1 MNTIMKY
8 MIAAFAAAC
17 TMATACT
24 KDEQA
29 PDNTERPTFVRIAA
43 ADYEPNGGQDD
54 DTDLASAH
62 ACLFEDGSMTE
73 IFASPVSDASGYG
86 FRTTKGAGT
95 LYVMT
100 DAIDIDRLHELQMQ
114 GITESEWLQL
124 TAGMIDGQPRRFLSG
139 STSLP
144 TRNGSTVSLIRGTA
158 RFDLELRTVGEARIE
173 CITINGA
180 AVSSRIFDGGSAA
193 DEAREEIVF
202 RPEKPYAESTR
213 GVAHLYGQDGDGLT
227 ITVAGTIDG
236 RPMELE
242 AEAPAQILRNRIYVI
257 NITREYADNEV
268 SMSVEPWEE
277 GEDVGMVPDLD
288 GTITI
293 DASASSLPGDA
304 VISEDG
310 RTLTLPYTATDIRL
324 ALACDDEL
332 ELQPVTGYP
341 LTVGQAAAD
350 GTSIPA
356 RNTLLIE
363 KPRYAP
369 GMPADEVTVMFR
381 RKGLGNIYDEDCIT
395 LRLEA
400 NPTLIEGEMSFEPEH
415 CSYDFGRYVDNEL
428 GRLTPPAG
436 KSITVE
442 FAAGEDPW
450 IKLQPADDSERTLRV
465 LGGWKPND
473 PTADGRVQ
481 SATIV
486 ICNEADGSEREEYV
500 VSRRNFGLPVTWLHG
515 VWWCKYNARGNSRDF
530 TDQILCPSDP
540 AAAAGKRVIDYLRDC
555 TAEEFYNL
563 WGWAYQGDSGQG
575 MRVIDD
581 NGKLVMEGFSTD
593 VAAHINK
600 LPADALSPD
609 GYELPSMEEFNRMF
623 DATDYVWIMWSGT
636 HTLRTPWE
644 GHSTVKREQRRRND
658 LTVGTVTATD
668 ILYTG
673 MWSPDFP
680 EYEPVTWYGPGAQW
694 NADGIK
700 HSSHYNNILFAVH
713 SPEGSGWYFNG
724 TMAGLYLTKNGAGTK
739 DTRIVRFKK
748 SPVEYIYGVE

>member
-8 MIAAFAAAC
+8 MIAVLAAAC
-17 TMATACT
+17 TMAAACT
-24 KDEQA
+24 KDEHA
-29 PDNTERPTFVRIAA
+29 PDNTERSTFVRIAA
-43 ADYEPNGGQDD
+43 ADYEPDGGQDD
-54 DTDLASAH
+54 DTYLASAH
-62 ACLFEDGSMTE
+62 ACLFEDGTMTE
-73 IFASPVSDASGYG
+73 IYASPVSDASGYG
-86 FRTTKGAGT
+86 FRTAKGAGT
-95 LYVMT
+95 LYIMT
-100 DAIDIDRLHELQMQ
+100 GAIDTDRLHELQAQ
-114 GITESEWLQL
+114 GISESEWLQL
-124 TAGMIDGQPRRFLSG
+124 TAGTIDGQPRRFLSG
-139 STSLP
+139 STALP
-144 TRNGSTVSLIRGTA
+144 VGNGSTVPLVRGTA
-158 RFDLELRTVGEARIE
+158 RFDLELRTIGEARIE
-173 CITINGA
+173 SITINGA
-180 AVSSRIFDGGSAA
+180 AVSSRIFDGGNAT
-193 DEAREEIVF
+193 DETRGKVVF
-202 RPEKPYAESTR
+202 RPEKPYTESTP
-213 GVAHLYGQDGDGLT
+213 GVAHLYGQEGDGLT

-236 RPMELE
+236 LPTELE
-242 AEAPAQILRNRIYVI
+242 AEVPSQVVRNRIYVI
-257 NITREYADNEV
+257 NITREYTDGETT
-268 SMSVEPWEE
+268 MSVEPWEG
-277 GEDVGMVPDLD
+277 GEDAGMVPDLD

-324 ALACDDEL
+324 ALACNNEL
-332 ELQPVTGYP
+332 ELQPVTDYP
-341 LTVGQAAAD
+341 ITVRQAAAD
-350 GTSIPA
+350 GTSIPT

-363 KPRYAP
+363 KPCYAP
-369 GMPADEVTVMFR
+369 GMPADEVVVMFR
-381 RKGLGNIYDEDCIT
+381 RKGLGNIYGEDRIT

-400 NPTLIEGEMSFEPEH
+400 NPTLIEGEMRFKPEN

-436 KSITVE
+436 KSVAVE

-450 IKLQPADDSERTLRV
+450 IRLQPADGSERTFRV

-473 PTADGRVQ
+473 PTANGRVQ

-500 VSRRNFGLPVTWLHG
+500 ISRRNFGLPVTWLHG

-530 TDQILCPSDP
+530 ADQILCSEDP

-555 TAEEFYNL
+555 SPEEFYDL
-563 WGWAYQGDSGQG
+563 WGWAYQGDSGHG
-575 MRVIDD
+575 LRVIDD

-600 LPADALSPD
+600 LPADILSPD

-623 DATDYVWIMWSGT
+623 DATDYVWIMWNGT
-636 HTLRTPWE
+636 HTLRNPWE
-644 GHSTVKREQRRRND
+644 GHSAVKREQRRRND
-658 LTVGTVTATD
+658 VTVGSVAAAD

-700 HSSHYNNILFAVH
+700 HSDHYNNILFAVH

-724 TMAGLYLTKNGAGTK
+724 SMAGLYLTRNGAGTK

-748 SPVEYIYGVE
+748 SPVEYVYGVE